1 MNPRR
6 CHTKYCRNEVTNTR
20 HCSTCRS
27 RKARKADPVRYA
39 YNNLKTH
46 AKARGILFTITLDDF
61 RAFCHRVKYIGF
73 SGRNPDSYTIDR
85 IHNDVGYHI
94 DNIQILKNAD
104 NVKKYFSYDYR
115 SRQVFIMQAEAVAD
129 ENPF

>member
-1 MNPRR
+1 MKHGR
-6 CHTKYCRNEVTNTR
+6 YCG
-20 HCSTCRS
+20 TCRS
-27 RKARKADPVRYA
+27 RKCREADPVRYA
-39 YNNLKTH
+39 YNNLKAH

-61 RAFCHRVKYIGF
+61 RGFCRRVKYIGF

-94 DNIQILKNAD
+94 DNIRAVTNAE

-115 SRQVFIMQAEAVAD
+115 TRQVFILKAEAVV
-129 ENPF
+129 EETPF